1 MSRDK
6 AQQHAAHL
14 AAAQALRPHL
24 DAGRDVAMLNLGD
37 VSIYATAAYLA
48 DILAADG
55 YETRMVPGVTSFCA
69 VAARLNTSLTGIDT
83 PLHIV
88 PGGCGALEECLAQP
102 GSSGALQTSSASS
115 CPACWRR
122 WSGAACWS
130 AARW

>member
-69 VAARLNTSLTGIDT
+69 VAARLHTSLTASI
-83 PLHIV
+83 PR
-88 PGGCGALEECLAQP
+88 C
-102 GSSGALQTSSASS
+102 TSCRA
-115 CPACWRR
+115 AAAHWRNAWR
-122 WSGAACWS
+122 SRAPRC
-130 AARW
+130 